1 VNEPR
6 ARSPRWESAL
16 ALLASLATL
25 ASVHALTRAASLR
38 AGLAPVLGAALWLVI
53 AACAAGAA
61 AGAALL
67 WRARV
72 RPGHGPGPVPALGG
86 LLVVL
91 VLAWGLALACAQPAQ
106 RLWAELALGLAA
118 GLWSAWILLAGRRRG
133 EPPRALRRLGLA
145 LVAVAASAVLAELAL
160 RAAAAL
166 LPLPLLAR
174 THDAPRATIERFR
187 CAPGQVHQGFACN
200 ERGFFDAPFARD
212 GRPRAAVVG
221 DSFGVGVV
229 PHARHYTSVAEAG
242 AGLEVANV
250 GVAGCGPPEYLAL
263 LVDEVLPL
271 EPELVVF
278 ALFAGNDL
286 EFEAGARRGGL
297 LHDWL
302 ARERVLL
309 AELPGR
315 LLRSLREGRSLAG
328 AGAPAGDAAL
338 APWLDEPLLEP
349 PSLSAEAF
357 LRLELERARRLDAAD
372 PAVLDEL
379 IAILREARDLV
390 APRPFAVLL
399 IPDEF
404 QVEDELWQAL
414 LAAAGREL
422 ERDALQQRLLPRLAA
437 EGIPALDLL
446 PILRAVAPLPDGRRH
461 LYHARDTHWNA
472 RGNRVAGE
480 ALAEFLLES
489 RR

>member
-1 VNEPR
+1 M
-6 ARSPRWESAL
+6 
-16 ALLASLATL
+16 
-25 ASVHALTRAASLR
+25 ASLR
-38 AGLAPVLGAALWLVI
+38 AGLAAVLGPALWVLI

-61 AGAALL
+61 AGAAVL

-72 RPGHGPGPVPALGG
+72 RPGRLPGPAPALGG

-91 VLAWGLALACAQPAQ
+91 VLAWALALAFAQPIQ

-118 GLWSAWILLAGRRRG
+118 GLWNAWIWIAGRLQS
-133 EPPRALRRLGLA
+133 EPPRALRGLGLA
-145 LVAVAASAVLAELAL
+145 LVVVAASAVLAELAL
-160 RAAAAL
+160 RTTAAFV
-166 LPLPLLAR
+166 PLPLLAR
-174 THDAPRATIERFR
+174 THDAPRATIARFR

-200 ERGFFDAPFARD
+200 ERGFFDAPFTRD
-212 GRPRAAVVG
+212 GRKRAAVVG

-229 PHARHYTSVAEAG
+229 PHGRHYTSVAEALLG
-242 AGLEVANV
+242 VEIANV

-286 EFEAGARRGGL
+286 EFETGARGRGF
-297 LHDWL
+297 LHDCL
-302 ARERVLL
+302 SRERVLL
-309 AELPGR
+309 AQLPGR
-315 LLRSLREGRSLAG
+315 LLRSLREGARLAG
-328 AGAPAGDAAL
+328 AGAPAGEAQL

-349 PSLSAEAF
+349 PTLSPDAF

-372 PAVLDEL
+372 PAVLEEL
-379 IAILREARDLV
+379 LAILREARDLL

-404 QVEDELWQAL
+404 QVEDALWQAVRDT
-414 LAAAGREL
+414 AGREL
-422 ERDALQQRLLPRLAA
+422 ERDALQRRLLPRLAA
-437 EGIPALDLL
+437 EGIPTLDLL
-446 PILRAVAPLPDGRRH
+446 PVFRAVEPLPDGRRH

-480 ALAEFLLES
+480 ALADFLSGL